1 MKVFGADYLNE
12 LTAQAQCSLR
22 KRQHRKTGA
31 RKPWRLTAYE
41 ARRAQS
47 EERVKRQ
54 KHNGKWE
61 TSR

>member
-1 MKVFGADYLNE
+1 MAAPK
-12 LTAQAQCSLR
+12 R
-22 KRQHRKTGA
+22 KRQHRKTGI

-41 ARRAQS
+41 ARRALAES
-47 EERVKRQ
+47 RDKLR